1 MLRCLCIFVVQFL
14 EEYRVTLLVG
24 LKRHFRFKAA
34 EGLLSKNSLRVLDYA
49 CDACL
54 SRSTEPLNFWSKVCL
69 MCFSGATDN
78 SRYAVK
84 ELLGIWLSVY

>member
-1 MLRCLCIFVVQFL
+1 MFCLQFL

-34 EGLLSKNSLRVLDYA
+34 EGLLSKNSLRVLGYA

-54 SRSTEPLNFWSKVCL
+54 SRSTEPLNFWSKVGLQCI
-69 MCFSGATDN
+69 CCEKNTHNIHCDFHPHHIIEHIGGREA
-78 SRYAVK
+78 
-84 ELLGIWLSVY
+84 